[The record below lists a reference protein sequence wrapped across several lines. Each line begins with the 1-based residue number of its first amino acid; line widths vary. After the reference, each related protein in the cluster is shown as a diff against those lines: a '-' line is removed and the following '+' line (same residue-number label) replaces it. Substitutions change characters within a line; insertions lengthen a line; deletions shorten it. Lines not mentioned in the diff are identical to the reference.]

1 MCISTTSCSESNDSM
16 MPQLPCTQHST
27 FMRRPLSLFC
37 YYLVPIALFLLGCEQ
52 QPVQSLPQ
60 RTWTLTWSDEFDGAV
75 GSSPDTSKWK
85 FDIGTGVNGWGNSEL
100 EYYTNRPSN
109 VQLSG
114 DGHLVIT
121 ARRESYAGSGFTS
134 ARLKTQGL
142 FSQKYGRF
150 EAKIKTP
157 SGPGVWPAFWLLGDN
172 ITEVS
177 WPQCGEIDIMEQRGQ
192 QPAITHGSV
201 HGPGYSGANAKT
213 KPYALMEGRFDTDF
227 HIYAIEWGPDYIDFF
242 VDDYLYQRIQPG
254 DLSGEWVYNQPFFII
269 LNVAVGGNYVG
280 YPTTATPFPQSMIV
294 DFVRVYK
301 QS

>member
-1 MCISTTSCSESNDSM
+1 M
-16 MPQLPCTQHST
+16 MHQLPCTQHST

>member
-1 MCISTTSCSESNDSM
+1 
-16 MPQLPCTQHST
+16 
-27 FMRRPLSLFC
+27 MRRPLSLFC

>member
-1 MCISTTSCSESNDSM
+1 
-16 MPQLPCTQHST
+16 
-27 FMRRPLSLFC
+27 
-37 YYLVPIALFLLGCEQ
+37 
-52 QPVQSLPQ
+52 
-60 RTWTLTWSDEFDGAV
+60 LTWSDEFDGAV

-85 FDIGTGVNGWGNSEL
+85 FDIGTGVNGWGTSEL

-242 VDDYLYQRIQPG
+242 VDDYLYQRIQPD